1 MLNAV
6 KIVKLTPTPAQ
17 ETSLRKLFSGN
28 QAEREQV
35 ISIHRPEMQGQM
47 RNLMKAKGNC
57 DKLFAIMFSDLKQAS
72 GEMKAHPGD
81 QFWRRTTIRA
91 LAATLD
97 GIVFCLKQTALATGP
112 MNGFKFSEKELF
124 FLSEEASEPII
135 GKKPK
140 LPSFR
145 ENLKDTFKLFAKTNK
160 ISCPTD
166 FNQDGFTALCETYEL
181 RHRLVHPKSY
191 MTFCVSD
198 QEKQR
203 AGEAVYWLN
212 NEIKELL
219 DACSRSLENA
229 KAG

>member
-1 MLNAV
+1 M
-6 KIVKLTPTPAQ
+6 KLTPTPAQ

-28 QAEREQV
+28 HIEREQV
-35 ISIHRPEMQGQM
+35 ISIHRPEMQEQM
-47 RNLMKAKGNC
+47 RNLMKAKRNC
-57 DKLFAIMFSDLKQAS
+57 EKLFEIMFSDLKQAS
-72 GEMKAHPGD
+72 SGMKAYPGD

-124 FLSEEASEPII
+124 FLSEEVVEPTN

-145 ENLKDTFKLFAKTNK
+145 ENLKQTFKMFAKTYK
-160 ISCPTD
+160 VPCPTD
-166 FNQDGFTALCETYEL
+166 FNKDGFAALCETYEL

-191 MTFCVSD
+191 MTFCVKD
-198 QEKQR
+198 DEKQR
-203 AGEAVYWLN
+203 AGEAIKWLHT
-212 NEIKELL
+212 EIENVL
-219 DACSRSLENA
+219 DASSRSLENT
-229 KAG
+229 

>member
-1 MLNAV
+1 M
-6 KIVKLTPTPAQ
+6 KITPTPAQ

-28 QAEREQV
+28 QVEREQV
-35 ISIHRPEMQGQM
+35 ISIHRPEMQEQM

-124 FLSEEASEPII
+124 FLSEEAAEPII
-135 GKKPK
+135 GKKLK

-160 ISCPTD
+160 VSCPTD
-166 FNQDGFTALCETYEL
+166 FNHDGFAALCETYEL

-203 AGEAVYWLN
+203 AGEAVYWLT

>member
-1 MLNAV
+1 M
-6 KIVKLTPTPAQ
+6 Q
-17 ETSLRKLFSGN
+17 E
-28 QAEREQV
+28 
-35 ISIHRPEMQGQM
+35 QM

-57 DKLFAIMFSDLKQAS
+57 DKLFAIMFSDLKHAS

-81 QFWRRTTIRA
+81 QFWRRTMIRT

-124 FLSEEASEPII
+124 FLSEEIVEPTA
-135 GKKPK
+135 GKRQK

-145 ENLKDTFKLFAKTNK
+145 DNLKDTFKLFAKTNK

-166 FNQDGFTALCETYEL
+166 FNQDGFAALCETYEL

-198 QEKQR
+198 HEKQR

-229 KAG
+229 